1 MQPKRTF
8 QKPTRASRQADDVSD
23 IGAPFFTEQGR
34 SSRDGI
40 GSDGANPSGSRSG
53 RSSGSHSGSRSG
65 RHAGSQPGATHS
77 GAGPFERD
85 SYSSTALAD
94 VIDRAVHA
102 ATARFTFGLSPAALA
117 EAYMDWATH
126 LAASPGTQ
134 TRLIEKAMRKSV
146 KLSRHA
152 SHCAMLGGAAA
163 PCIEPL
169 PQDKRFTGEAWQHWP
184 YNIIYQSFLLQ
195 QQWWHNATTGVRGVT
210 QQHEN
215 VVEFASRQLLD
226 MVSPS
231 NFLLTNPVVMQRTLQ
246 QGGMNLL
253 RGAQYAI
260 EDWERAV
267 SGKGPVGSEDFEA
280 GRNVAVTPGKVIYR
294 NRLIELIQYAPTTNE
309 VRPEPVLIV
318 PAWIMKYYIL
328 DLSPHN
334 SMVKY
339 LTEQGFTVFMISWRN
354 PEAEDRDLS
363 MDDYRRLG
371 VMDAVRAVTA
381 VTGAPIHAVGYCIG
395 GTLLAIA
402 AAAMARDGDA
412 RLKSLTLL
420 AAQTDFRE
428 AGELMLFINDSQL
441 TFLEDMMWEQGFL
454 DTKQMAGTFQMLHS
468 NDLVWSRLVH
478 DYMMG
483 ERSAMIDLMAWN
495 ADATRMPYRMHSE
508 YLRHLYLENE
518 LAQARYEVNGEPV
531 ALKDLEIPIFSVG
544 TEKDHVA
551 PWRSVHKIHLLTETD
566 VTFVLT
572 SGGHNSGIVSEPGH
586 PRRSYHVKTTPHA
599 APYADPE
606 NWVETAKR
614 EDGSWWPEWTAWLSR
629 QSGSS
634 VPPPP
639 MGAKGEGYLPICDAP
654 GTYVLQK

>member
-1 MQPKRTF
+1 MHSKRTF
-8 QKPTRASRQADDVSD
+8 SQSTSQ
-23 IGAPFFTEQGR
+23 
-34 SSRDGI
+34 SS
-40 GSDGANPSGSRSG
+40 S
-53 RSSGSHSGSRSG
+53 RSSGPKKQGNGGEDTGASQSAPDTVRQSSYHS
-65 RHAGSQPGATHS
+65 S
-77 GAGPFERD
+77 GARDGTSPFERD

-102 ATARFTFGLSPAALA
+102 ANARFTLGLSPAALA

-134 TRLIEKAMRKSV
+134 TRLVEKALRKSA
-146 KLSRHA
+146 KLARHA
-152 SHCAMLGGAAA
+152 THCALTGGAAA
-163 PCIEPL
+163 PCIDPL
-169 PQDKRFTGEAWQHWP
+169 PQDKRFTDQAWQRWP
-184 YNIIYQSFLLQ
+184 YNLIYQSFLLQ

-215 VVEFASRQLLD
+215 VVEFASRQILD

-231 NFLLTNPVVMQRTLQ
+231 NFLLTNPVVFQRTIE

-253 RGAQYAI
+253 RGAQYAM

-267 SGKGPVGSEDFEA
+267 SGKGPVGSEAFEA
-280 GRNVAVTPGKVIYR
+280 GRNVAVTPGKVIFR
-294 NRLIELIQYAPTTNE
+294 NRLIELIQYAPTTDQ

-339 LTEQGFTVFMISWRN
+339 LTGQGFTVFMISWRN
-354 PEAEDRDLS
+354 PEAEDRDLA

-371 VMDAVRAVTA
+371 VMDAVRAVTT
-381 VTGAPIHAVGYCIG
+381 VTKAPIHAVGYCIG

-402 AAAMARDGDA
+402 AAAMARDGDS
-412 RLKSLTLL
+412 RLASMTLL
-420 AAQTDFRE
+420 AAQIDFRE

-478 DYMMG
+478 EYMMG
-483 ERSAMIDLMAWN
+483 ERSEMIDLMAWN

-531 ALKDLEIPIFSVG
+531 ALKDLEVPIFSVG
-544 TEKDHVA
+544 TERDHVA

-586 PRRSYHVKTTPHA
+586 ARRSYHVKTTSHA

-606 NWVETAKR
+606 SWVEAATRKQ
-614 EDGSWWPEWTAWLSR
+614 GSWWPEWTQWLTQ
-629 QSGSS
+629 QSGALVS
-634 VPPPP
+634 PPS
-639 MGAKGEGYLPICDAP
+639 MGAEGEGYLPICVAP